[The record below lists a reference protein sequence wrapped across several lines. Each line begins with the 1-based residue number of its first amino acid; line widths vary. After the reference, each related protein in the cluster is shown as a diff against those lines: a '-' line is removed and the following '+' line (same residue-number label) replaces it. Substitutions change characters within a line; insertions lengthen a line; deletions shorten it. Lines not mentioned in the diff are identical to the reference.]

1 MGSLMS
7 GWSSSVLTDKEGGTR
22 NIFRFRCLVCVLS
35 LHDFT
40 GDHTHV
46 HGAVRLMRN
55 RSLTNDE
62 VEAFWRKHGGRPAAE
77 NGEASP
83 GGSPGA
89 VPDGSCPALLYYRSI
104 NSVRQV

>member
-1 MGSLMS
+1 MQYF
-7 GWSSSVLTDKEGGTR
+7 SVFDAQVLSPHDLTDD
-22 NIFRFRCLVCVLS
+22 
-35 LHDFT
+35 LHV
-40 GDHTHV
+40 HV
-46 HGAVRLMRN
+46 HGARAVRLMRN

-62 VEAFWRKHGGRPAAE
+62 VEAFWRKHGGRPAE

-83 GGSPGA
+83 GGSPLAGSPGA

>member
-1 MGSLMS
+1 MQYFSAFDAQVLS
-7 GWSSSVLTDKEGGTR
+7 PHDLTDD
-22 NIFRFRCLVCVLS
+22 
-35 LHDFT
+35 LHV
-40 GDHTHV
+40 HV
-46 HGAVRLMRN
+46 HGARAVRLMRN

-62 VEAFWRKHGGRPAAE
+62 VEAFWRKHGGRPAE